1 MGNNEVL
8 CTQPHQLLRYC
19 GLTEA
24 KTRSDLTD
32 GPAAIDQQAQ
42 DLEPSFVGK
51 KLEK

>member
-24 KTRSDLTD
+24 KTGRNLTD
-32 GPAAIDQQAQ
+32 GPATIDQQAK
-42 DLEPSFVGK
+42 DLQPPFMGK
-51 KLEK
+51 KLKK